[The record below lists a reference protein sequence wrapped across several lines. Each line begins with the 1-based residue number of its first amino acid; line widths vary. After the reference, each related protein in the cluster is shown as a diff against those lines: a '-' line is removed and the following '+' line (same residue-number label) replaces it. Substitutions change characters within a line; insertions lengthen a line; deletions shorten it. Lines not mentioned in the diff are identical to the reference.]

1 MGLSLSYCLRITQ
14 VLLTS
19 SDAILANLTPA
30 LVAEANMLRERF
42 ARRYNRTLFG
52 MLPRNRRGESSRRG
66 DGIGSILDR
75 AGGIVSR
82 RSLGSKPVEADG
94 APLVDTE
101 DLKAM
106 IRLLR
111 VVQVLLSCTCYRI
124 FNIFINLLTF
134 YIFSVA
140 TI

>member
-1 MGLSLSYCLRITQ
+1 MFCIQ

-42 ARRYNRTLFG
+42 AHRYHNRTLFG
-52 MLPRNRRGESSRRG
+52 MYHRNRRGESSRRG
-66 DGIGSILDR
+66 EGIGSSLDR
-75 AGGIVSR
+75 AGGSIVPR
-82 RSLGSKPVEADG
+82 RSIGGKLVEADG

-101 DLKAM
+101 ALKAM

-111 VVQVLLSCTCYRI
+111 VVQVLTCLDILFLVHVLYD
-124 FNIFINLLTF
+124 IFIYL
-134 YIFSVA
+134 YYVVA
-140 TI
+140 TL